1 MLFRSSKVKA
11 DIDSAENGYIS
22 PIEHYLYVCQEDI
35 EVVKMYPDVYE
46 AKGVTICVYQSA
58 EDATCD

>member
-1 MLFRSSKVKA
+1 MA
-11 DIDSAENGYIS
+11 ANGYAS
-22 PIEHYLYVCQEDI
+22 PIEYYLYVCQEDL

-58 EDATCD
+58 EDATGD